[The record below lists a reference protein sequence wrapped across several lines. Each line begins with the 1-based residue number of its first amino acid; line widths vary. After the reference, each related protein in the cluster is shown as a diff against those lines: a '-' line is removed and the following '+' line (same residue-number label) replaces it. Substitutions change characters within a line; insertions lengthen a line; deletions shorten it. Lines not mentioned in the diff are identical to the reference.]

1 ISCKCKF
8 FLNPIILT
16 FLMDSPFCSTQCTFG
31 LVPDQNP
38 LPLKTLPPGPTSTFS
53 SQSNVIASKVAM
65 VFLPVPGAPCNKY
78 ACDTRFLWKLFIII
92 LAASGCVSAMLSH
105 EHINDTLFLL
115 SIYIN

>member
-1 ISCKCKF
+1 MNCS
-8 FLNPIILT
+8 
-16 FLMDSPFCSTQCTFG
+16 SGSTQCTSGCFRDKI
-31 LVPDQNP
+31 LLHCTHSSQAS
-38 LPLKTLPPGPTSTFS
+38 TSTFS
-53 SQSNVIASKVAM
+53 SQSNVIACKVPM

-78 ACDTRFLWKLFIII
+78 ACDTRFFWKLFIII